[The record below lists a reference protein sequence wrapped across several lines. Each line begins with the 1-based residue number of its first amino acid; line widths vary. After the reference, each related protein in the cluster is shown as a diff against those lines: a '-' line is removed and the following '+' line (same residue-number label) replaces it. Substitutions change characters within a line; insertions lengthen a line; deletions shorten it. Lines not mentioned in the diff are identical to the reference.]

1 MTTGLRLLPGLVCG
15 LAVGGLAVALDGTAA
30 PAGAPGFAAALTAT
44 AQAGAAALLWL
55 WLCLRCGS
63 AALRALAPT
72 LGEGALA
79 WLHALVVGLLVWGL
93 LGLGI
98 AALGAL
104 GPVGMA
110 VVGGLMLAAG
120 TQGARPALPTLHP
133 AWWLL
138 LGLMLLPGLVHGLAP
153 PLETDELYTHL
164 ALPAAML
171 REEGLLGG
179 VLHPQGSRPLALHL
193 PYAFLLAT
201 GGEAAPRLFHL
212 LIAGAVLLATGQIG
226 ERIGGPRGAVLA
238 PLLLAGSYSFIAES
252 GLAGND
258 LPTALAVLAALDA
271 GLRGSPAGLAMAAGA
286 ALSLKYTAAG
296 PLVGVY
302 LVAAMPWSRRVGAGL
317 AALLLVSP
325 WWLRNAVEGLHPL
338 FPFLGWSAPDG
349 LRFQYLEKYGAGRSA
364 IDFLLLPWNA
374 TMTARIESFRF
385 LGKISPALLFL
396 APPALA
402 AAVGSARRGDWQ
414 AARIWIVALLG
425 CLSWA
430 LGPHWL
436 RYLLP
441 SLPVL
446 AVALAVGARFQG
458 ALLGAGAALLL
469 GLPQSWAPLAVRVGD
484 RAAVAFGGESRDTFL
499 ERKLDSWQTIRWA
512 NAHLPADAKVAL
524 FFEWSEYLLERP
536 AVLGSVED
544 HVPSR
549 AWLLEH
555 GDDSLRDLQALG
567 VTHVLRTRTRFLDKL
582 YPFVTPA
589 ELQRSFNGP
598 VEQLDR
604 LLLEQATLEYQGGRT
619 AIWRLGPLTAAQD
632 AAAP

>member
-1 MTTGLRLLPGLVCG
+1 MRPGLRLLPGLLCG
-15 LAVGGLAVALDGTAA
+15 LAVGALAVGLDGA
-30 PAGAPGFAAALTAT
+30 PIPVGALGIAGAMTAT
-44 AQAGAAALLWL
+44 AQAGAAAVLWTG
-55 WLCLRCGS
+55 LCVGCGS
-63 AALRALAPT
+63 AALRQLAPALT
-72 LGEGALA
+72 EGAMA
-79 WLHALVVGLLVWGL
+79 WLHALVTGLLIWGL
-93 LGLGI
+93 LGLLV
-98 AALGAL
+98 AAFGGLAPLGML
-104 GPVGMA
+104 G
-110 VVGGLMLAAG
+110 VGGLMLAASALG
-120 TQGARPALPTLHP
+120 RRPALPAVHP
-133 AWWLL
+133 GWWLV
-138 LGLMLLPGLVHGLAP
+138 LGLLLLPGMVHGLAP

-164 ALPAAML
+164 ALPGAML
-171 REEGLLGG
+171 REGGLLGG

-212 LIAGAVLLATGQIG
+212 LIAGAVLLATGQLG
-226 ERIGGPRGAVLA
+226 ERVGGPRAAILA
-238 PLLLAGSYSFIAES
+238 PLLLAGSYSFLAES

-271 GLRGSPAGLAMAAGA
+271 GLRGSPGGLAVAAGA

-296 PLVGVY
+296 PLAGIY
-302 LVAAMPWSRRVGAGL
+302 LVAAMPWSRRVGAGF
-317 AALLLVSP
+317 AALLFVSP

-374 TMTARIESFRF
+374 TMSARIESFRF
-385 LGKISPALLFL
+385 LGRVSPALLFL
-396 APPALA
+396 VPWGLV
-402 AAVGSARRGDWQ
+402 AAVSSARRGEWLPT
-414 AARIWIVALLG
+414 RIWIVALLG
-425 CLSWA
+425 CVSWA
-430 LGPHWL
+430 IGPHWL

-441 SLPVL
+441 CLPVL
-446 AVALAVGARFQG
+446 ALALAVGARFPS
-458 ALLGAGAALLL
+458 ALLGAGAALLV
-469 GLPQSWAPLAVRVGD
+469 GLPQNWAPLGMRVGD
-484 RAAVAFGGESRDTFL
+484 RIEVAFGLEGREAFL

-512 NAHLPADAKVAL
+512 NAHLPPDAKVAL

-549 AWLLEH
+549 AWLLGH
-555 GDDSLRDLQALG
+555 GDDSLRDLRALG
-567 VTHVLRTRTRFLDKL
+567 VTHVIRTRTRFLDKL

-619 AIWRLGPLTAAQD
+619 AIWRLGPLTAEGRD
-632 AAAP
+632 AAP